1 MKASIISI
9 ISLAVAVAALP
20 PSETLYKKGG
30 PMSISKAGD
39 QCQEGKVSCCAP
51 EDQIEDKSLLSLLNG
66 FNLLGFDAVCSPIEV
81 LGHINLSLLG
91 SIDDAKGNVDC
102 KHTLACCTG
111 ASCHA
116 LGE

>member
-20 PSETLYKKGG
+20 PAETSYKKGG

-39 QCQEGKVSCCAP
+39 QCQEGKVSCCAM
-51 EDQIEDKSLLSLLNG
+51 ENEFEDKGLLGLLQG
-66 FNLLGFDAVCSPIEV
+66 FNLLGGQAVCSPIEV
-81 LGHINLSLLG
+81 LGHINL
-91 SIDDAKGNVDC
+91 AV
-102 KHTLACCTG
+102 
-111 ASCHA
+111 